1 MPAWW
6 DKRKPLA
13 KDFTCAP
20 WEGYFPTVSDSKAA
34 IEELVPLIAWRFG
47 ADKPFARI
55 DGPLALVTV
64 DSCWP
69 LHNHLTYPAS
79 LEGEAQALPVERNS
93 GGYHKIPIA
102 YLRH

>member
-1 MPAWW
+1 MRQKLYLRSLEVYLPA
-6 DKRKPLA
+6 
-13 KDFTCAP
+13 
-20 WEGYFPTVSDSKAA
+20 VSDSKAA
-34 IEELVPLIAWRFG
+34 MEELVPLIAWHFG
-47 ADKPFARI
+47 AHKRFARI
-55 DGPLALVTV
+55 NGPVALITV

-79 LEGEAQALPVERNS
+79 LEGEAQAFPVERNS

>member
-1 MPAWW
+1 M
-6 DKRKPLA
+6 
-13 KDFTCAP
+13 
-20 WEGYFPTVSDSKAA
+20 
-34 IEELVPLIAWRFG
+34 EELVLLIAWHFG

-55 DGPLALVTV
+55 NGPVALITV

-79 LEGEAQALPVERNS
+79 LEGEAQALPVERSS

-102 YLRH
+102 YLRHWAPGKRNGNGPGILWRRKVGPLLR

>member
-1 MPAWW
+1 VRQ
-6 DKRKPLA
+6 KLCLRSL
-13 KDFTCAP
+13 
-20 WEGYFPTVSDSKAA
+20 EGYFPAVSDSKAA
-34 IEELVPLIAWRFG
+34 MKELVLLIAWHFG
-47 ADKPFARI
+47 ADKRFARI
-55 DGPLALVTV
+55 NGPVALITV